1 VGTSVGPAGFVGGWT
16 AGGREGLCVSGGG
29 AVGGG
34 AAGVEGF
41 GAPGFGNGWG
51 VWARTAHTQIAVS
64 INEYYR
70 RLA

>member
-1 VGTSVGPAGFVGGWT
+1 MGTSVGPAGFVGGWT

-29 AVGGG
+29 AADVG
-34 AAGVEGF
+34 GF
-41 GAPGFGNGWG
+41 GAPGFGNGCG

-64 INEYYR
+64 ISEYYR